1 MCSDAEEATVKLAP
15 TVCRRRPGPRRG
27 ATPRD
32 FRLLPRRIVL
42 VRHAQSE
49 GNVDNFQYTYVPDPK
64 VPLVSRGPCVFRL
77 GWRWKA
83 GGRCT

>member
-1 MCSDAEEATVKLAP
+1 MLCHS
-15 TVCRRRPGPRRG
+15 G

-64 VPLVSRGPCVFRL
+64 VPLVRL
-77 GWRWKA
+77 GEGNILASVWAASCRYCQ
-83 GGRCT
+83 GGSWQLLAAEGLHGL